1 LPDGGAASRV
11 KMNAKNG
18 ALDPA
23 PPSILSLALD
33 KANALRDVKPP
44 NTLTPTQSRR
54 SACHISSLDLL
65 Y

>member
-33 KANALRDVKPP
+33 KANALRDVKPQI
-44 NTLTPTQSRR
+44 T
-54 SACHISSLDLL
+54 
-65 Y
+65 